1 MSDVRSQ
8 VVALEAPEVETR
20 GPDAPANPESRPDPV
35 SQTLPGPVTPCA
47 SPTASPAAPLVW
59 ERMSSASQ

>member
-8 VVALEAPEVETR
+8 VVALEAPGVETR
-20 GPDAPANPESRPDPV
+20 GTNAPAHPESRPEPV

-47 SPTASPAAPLVW
+47 SPPASHAAPLVW
-59 ERMSSASQ
+59 ERM